1 MQLRNFSTLLF
12 AGALA
17 LPLAAGAAEGTPRFL
32 DRDLLTETLTQDEQ
46 EPLAMAEAE
55 LATAEAELMAAEA
68 ERDTAAMDVQTAM
81 DDVTAKEMDLMQ
93 AEEAL
98 AMDPT
103 NPDLQAAVDTA
114 MANLVTAQNT
124 LATKEQEL
132 AAKEAAV
139 VEKQGVAGEK
149 QAAVDAILDEIAL
162 TGELVEQLSDKQV
175 QALNS
180 ALHSSFKTG
189 LLPFDIDSD
198 WLQRI
203 VDENLGTGP
212 IHQLVHAYAQEA
224 RFERLAARFDAKS
237 LVSGDEKFTV
247 QAERAR
253 TKGAAEYDKFID
265 KVDAASAR
273 EAVKEERRAAIRG
286 KALGHSK

>member
-1 MQLRNFSTLLF
+1 MQLRTLSTLIF

-17 LPLAAGAAEGTPRFL
+17 LPLAAGAAEGDPRFL

-46 EPLAMAEAE
+46 EPLAAAEAE
-55 LATAEAELMAAEA
+55 LATAEAERDAAA
-68 ERDTAAMDVQTAM
+68 TAVETAM
-81 DDVTAKEMDLMQ
+81 ADVTAKEMALME
-93 AEEAL
+93 AEDAL
-98 AMDPT
+98 ALDPT
-103 NPDLQAAVDTA
+103 NPDLQADVDTA
-114 MANLVTAQNT
+114 MANLVTAENT
-124 LATKEQEL
+124 LAMKQTEL
-132 AAKEAAV
+132 TAKEMIV
-139 VEKQGVAGEK
+139 GEK
-149 QAAVDAILDEIAL
+149 QAVVQAILDEIAL
-162 TGELVEQLSDKQV
+162 TGDLVGQLSDKQV
-175 QALNS
+175 MALNS
-180 ALHSSFKTG
+180 ALHSAFKTG

-203 VDENLGTGP
+203 LDEDLGTGP

-237 LVSGDEKFTV
+237 LEAGDDKFAV

-253 TKGAAEYDKFID
+253 EKGAAEYDKFVG

-273 EAVKEERRAAIRG
+273 AEAKAAAQEERRAAIRG

>member
-1 MQLRNFSTLLF
+1 MQLRILPTLFF
-12 AGALA
+12 AGAVA
-17 LPLAAGAAEGTPRFL
+17 LPMAAGAAEGTPNFL
-32 DRDLLTETLTQDEQ
+32 DRDLLTETLTADEQ
-46 EPLAMAEAE
+46 KPLEMAEAE
-55 LATAEAELMAAEA
+55 LVTAEAELMAAEA
-68 ERDTAAMDVQTAM
+68 ERDTAAMEVETAM
-81 DDVTAKEMDLMQ
+81 EDVTAKETELME

-98 AMDPT
+98 AVDPD

-114 MANLVTAQNT
+114 MANLVTSQNA
-124 LATKEQEL
+124 LATKEEEL
-132 AAKEAAV
+132 AGKEAAV
-139 VEKQGVAGEK
+139 VEKQDVVNEK
-149 QAAVDAILDEIAL
+149 TAAVQAILDEIAL
-162 TGELVEQLSDKQV
+162 TGELVDQLSDKQV

-198 WLQRI
+198 WIQRI
-203 VDENLGTGP
+203 LDEDLGTGP

-224 RFERLAARFDAKS
+224 RFERLAASFDAKS
-237 LVSGDEKFTV
+237 LDAGDDKFAV

-253 TKGAAEYDKFID
+253 EKGAAEYDKFVA

-273 EAVKEERRAAIRG
+273 AAAQEERRAAIRG